1 MGKIKDNKEELV
13 RLMSANKMTVE
24 EKEELHDIQLED
36 DK

>member
-1 MGKIKDNKEELV
+1 MGKIKDKEELV
-13 RLMSANKMTVE
+13 RLLSANKMTVE